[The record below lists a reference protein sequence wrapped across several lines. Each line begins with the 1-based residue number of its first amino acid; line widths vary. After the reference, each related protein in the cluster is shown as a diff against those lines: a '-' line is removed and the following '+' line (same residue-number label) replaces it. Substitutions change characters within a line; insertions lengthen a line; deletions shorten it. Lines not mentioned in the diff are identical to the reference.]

1 MKVNNIEKKTQIK
14 VNSLA
19 GRKHPSSLPVIRWV
33 RVAQSFVFYL
43 VICSSLF
50 AFCPFVLAIV
60 VYVLLRFRA
69 VVAVI
74 VW

>member
-43 VICSSLF
+43 VICSSLC
-50 AFCPFVLAIV
+50 AFVLVIV
-60 VYVLLRFRA
+60 VYVLLFDG
-69 VVAVI
+69 V
-74 VW
+74 